1 MIASISPAKM
11 VLFKISREEQSRIY
25 KGDEDCASP
34 MWQGKGTTF
43 IDELWDYK
51 EFVKTLIFLIKLK
64 HPFTN
69 PSIQIT
75 LPEPLQCEMLYQI
88 LGQWQ

>member
-43 IDELWDYK
+43 IEVSGFSFAESLPGKRSSLSSSCW
-51 EFVKTLIFLIKLK
+51 TLSVYD
-64 HPFTN
+64 HSPF
-69 PSIQIT
+69 
-75 LPEPLQCEMLYQI
+75 
-88 LGQWQ
+88 